1 MSAWAAVAIVVLTGL
16 GFARLVTP
24 ETGLAASLTIAPM
37 FGGLALIGWLAR
49 LDLVGVRW
57 SPLAILPLPVIA
69 LAVGWR
75 MVDRLATV
83 RRPDIWL
90 ALAIAVAVTHAA
102 LLSTVPSFGV
112 DFRYHWGLKATIFA
126 AAGHHDGA
134 WLSVPS
140 HTFAHPSYPPLWTD
154 LLAVGVVLGGALKAV
169 GAVWQAT
176 LTVGLAAA
184 CWILAAPA
192 PRWARALASAAGAW
206 PVILS
211 WPHYTGNAEP
221 LLAYFF
227 ATALIGLL
235 QMDGRSRVWTVAASA
250 AALALTKQEGMALGL
265 GVVVAAWA
273 ALPRGQAA
281 RVATAW
287 AGATSCWKLFLM
299 SYGIDVSEYSP
310 SWARVGNHLSMFV
323 PSFVEAA
330 KPKDVALL
338 CLWAV
343 VLTGVEGRSARS
355 LRRVSAVWAAA
366 VAGAYLTTSSGLAWH
381 FLSSLDRVVAAPL
394 PAAVAVFIGSQRWPS
409 LAERQL
415 A

>member
-1 MSAWAAVAIVVLTGL
+1 M
-16 GFARLVTP
+16 
-24 ETGLAASLTIAPM
+24 
-37 FGGLALIGWLAR
+37 
-49 LDLVGVRW
+49 
-57 SPLAILPLPVIA
+57 
-69 LAVGWR
+69 
-75 MVDRLATV
+75 
-83 RRPDIWL
+83 
-90 ALAIAVAVTHAA
+90 
-102 LLSTVPSFGV
+102 
-112 DFRYHWGLKATIFA
+112 
-126 AAGHHDGA
+126 
-134 WLSVPS
+134 
-140 HTFAHPSYPPLWTD
+140 
-154 LLAVGVVLGGALKAV
+154 
-169 GAVWQAT
+169 
-176 LTVGLAAA
+176 
-184 CWILAAPA
+184 
-192 PRWARALASAAGAW
+192 
-206 PVILS
+206 
-211 WPHYTGNAEP
+211 
-221 LLAYFF
+221 
-227 ATALIGLL
+227 
-235 QMDGRSRVWTVAASA
+235 WTVAASA